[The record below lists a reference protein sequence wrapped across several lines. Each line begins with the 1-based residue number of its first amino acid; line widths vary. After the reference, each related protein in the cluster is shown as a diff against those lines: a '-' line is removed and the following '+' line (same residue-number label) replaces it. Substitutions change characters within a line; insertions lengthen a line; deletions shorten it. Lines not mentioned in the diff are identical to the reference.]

1 MRYESLELR
10 GQQAQQQLA
19 AAGARAAEADS
30 LAERLARMQAEHA
43 ALRASSE
50 AVSGS
55 REGELAQLRA
65 TAASLRD
72 ELADLRS
79 VNEVLRQQATRQ
91 PSSALS
97 LQQQMSLGQAAGGGG
112 GGLDGMLERSL
123 SGASSASASASQLAG
138 RQRTASEAGMDALLS
153 SDAGLYAPNWQYR
166 KHAVSYAVARHGCA
180 PCLPACLPVC
190 LPARMPA
197 SRAT

>member
-19 AAGARAAEADS
+19 AAKARAAEADS
-30 LAERLARMQAEHA
+30 LAECLARMQAEHA

-55 REGELAQLRA
+55 REGELAQLQA

-97 LQQQMSLGQAAGGGG
+97 LQQQMSLGQAAGGGGGGG

-166 KHAVSYAVARHGCA
+166 KHAVSYAVARHGRA
-180 PCLPACLPVC
+180 PCLPAC